1 MVATII
7 KVKKF
12 VHLPPLRAAIAIERG
27 SVKTRM
33 MTMMLKK
40 HSDATAD
47 FAPLVERD
55 FDLYG
60 KGIVVQ
66 VQPAL
71 HEVMVQSLH
80 CEDGPEMSRVCAL
93 LLRVAAG
100 EDCTTDALS
109 LLWDMSEAFNK
120 HAAAQAG
127 TSHDCCP

>member
-12 VHLPPLRAAIAIERG
+12 VRLSPLRAAIASER
-27 SVKTRM
+27 STVKTRM
-33 MTMMLKK
+33 MTMMLKN
-40 HSDATAD
+40 HSDTTAD
-47 FAPLVERD
+47 FAPLVDRD

-66 VQPAL
+66 VKPAL

-80 CEDGPEMSRVCAL
+80 CEGGPEMSRVCTL

-100 EDCTTDALS
+100 KDCTTDALV
-109 LLWDMSEAFNK
+109 LLWDMSDAFDRRV
-120 HAAAQAG
+120 AAQAG
-127 TSHDCCP
+127 TSHD